1 VAPLDGGPRQGL
13 RYRPRQKSSERTQ
26 SGRPCVTRW
35 YLCNK
40 ENRGPIF
47 WISAKWHGHFY
58 CYCPEKVGGVRWATN
73 KHPWDA
79 YTPDA
84 LKCPRKGF
92 AAGRKSS
99 AETLTEMHPW
109 AHLGPIVGRGPL
121 KCPREGF
128 AAGRK
133 SSAETFTEMHPWAHS
148 GADGGEGLA
157 KGGRNGPPLKF

>member
-1 VAPLDGGPRQGL
+1 MN
-13 RYRPRQKSSERTQ
+13 
-26 SGRPCVTRW
+26 SGVFAGSFA
-35 YLCNK
+35 K
-40 ENRGPIF
+40 

-109 AHLGPIVGRGPL
+109 AHSGPIVGRGSQ
-121 KCPREGF
+121 RG
-128 AAGRK
+128 AA
-133 SSAETFTEMHPWAHS
+133 T
-148 GADGGEGLA
+148 
-157 KGGRNGPPLKF
+157 GPH